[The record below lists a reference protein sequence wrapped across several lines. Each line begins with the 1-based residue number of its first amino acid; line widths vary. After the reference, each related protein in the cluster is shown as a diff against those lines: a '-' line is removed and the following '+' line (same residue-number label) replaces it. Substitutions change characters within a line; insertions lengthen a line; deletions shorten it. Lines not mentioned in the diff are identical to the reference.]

1 MIHDDEAES
10 ASNAYLLSLVL
21 LMVGAPLPFL
31 NLLASVIFYLSSRRS
46 SPFVRWHSM
55 QALLTH
61 LVVVPVN
68 SVFLW
73 MTLAILFG
81 YRDPDNFYVGWFFFM
96 AGLNA
101 VKMSGS
107 IYTAIKVRRGVNVRW
122 WALAPVV
129 DALTGHRRWRECL
142 PTPLAGVLVLAL
154 VAGTLTHLPWTG
166 MLTLEKTQGR
176 LEAKLDN
183 LIQESLE
190 KDNQQIRDPQLD
202 ATLRTM
208 LDRICNANHIAC
220 EGYRIHL
227 MRDMTVNAAALP
239 AGHMVV
245 YAGLVLAS
253 PSAEALEGVLGH
265 ELAHA
270 ERNHV
275 RKKLMRE
282 IGLSVLM
289 GASSDQAA
297 ALFRSMLSL
306 SYDRDMESEA
316 DRTAVDWLIEANV
329 DPKPF
334 ADFLATLGDDDKIPL
349 ATLARTHPGSEER
362 ALEILGR
369 IPKDHAAWVPVL
381 SASEWARFK
390 EAVGQAVTKPPG
402 TDR

>member
-1 MIHDDEAES
+1 VIHDDEAES

-21 LMVGAPLPFL
+21 LMVGAPLPIL
-31 NLLASVIFYLSSRRS
+31 NLIASVIFYLNSRRG
-46 SPFVRWHSM
+46 SPFVRWHST

-61 LVVVPVN
+61 VVVVPVN

-81 YRDPDNFYVGWFFFM
+81 YREPDDFYVGWFVFM

-101 VKMSGS
+101 TKMIGS
-107 IYTAIKVRRGVNVRW
+107 IYSAIKVRRGVDVRW
-122 WALAPVV
+122 WALAPIA
-129 DALTGHRRWRECL
+129 DALMGRRLWRECL
-142 PTPLAGVLVLAL
+142 SPPLAGVLAMAL
-154 VAGTLTHLPWTG
+154 VAGALTHLPWIG
-166 MLTLEKTQGR
+166 MLRLDKTQGR
-176 LEAKLDN
+176 LEAKLDD
-183 LIQESLE
+183 LIQESLD
-190 KDNQQIRDPQLD
+190 KGGQQIRDQQLN

-208 LDRICNANHIAC
+208 VDRICNANHIAC
-220 EGYRIHL
+220 KGYRIHL

-239 AGHMVV
+239 AGHVVV

-253 PSAEALEGVLGH
+253 PNAEALEGVLGH

-282 IGLSVLM
+282 IGLSVLI
-289 GASSDQAA
+289 GAGTDQAA
-297 ALFRSMLSL
+297 ALFRDMVSL
-306 SYDRDMESEA
+306 TYDRDMESEA

-334 ADFLATLGDDDKIPL
+334 ADFLATLGDDSTMPL

-362 ALEILGR
+362 ALEILAR
-369 IPKDHAAWVPVL
+369 IPKDHAAWVPVI
-381 SASEWARFK
+381 SASQWAGFK
-390 EAVGQAVTKPPG
+390 EAVGKEVTKAE
-402 TDR
+402 

>member
-1 MIHDDEAES
+1 VIHDDEAES
-10 ASNAYLLSLVL
+10 ASNAYLLSLIL
-21 LMVGAPLPFL
+21 LVVGAPLPIL
-31 NLLASVIFYLSSRRS
+31 NLLASVIFYLSSRRG

-81 YRDPDNFYVGWFFFM
+81 YREPDNFYVGWFLFM

-101 VKMSGS
+101 TKMIGS
-107 IYTAIKVRRGVNVRW
+107 IYSAIKVRRGVDVRW
-122 WALAPVV
+122 WALAPVA
-129 DALTGHRRWRECL
+129 DALTGRRRWEECL
-142 PTPLAGVLVLAL
+142 LPPLGGVLAMAL
-154 VAGTLTHLPWTG
+154 VVGALAQVPWTG
-166 MLTLEKTQGR
+166 MLRLDKAPGR
-176 LEAKLDN
+176 LEAKLDD
-183 LIQESLE
+183 LIQEALE
-190 KDNQQIRDPQLD
+190 KDDRQIRDPQLN

-208 LDRICNANHIAC
+208 VDRICNANHIAC

-239 AGHMVV
+239 AGHVVV
-245 YAGLVLAS
+245 YAGLVLKS
-253 PSAEALEGVLGH
+253 PNAEALEGVLGH

-289 GASSDQAA
+289 GAGSDQAA

-334 ADFLATLGDDDKIPL
+334 ADFLATLGDDSSMPL
-349 ATLARTHPGSEER
+349 AAFARTHPGSEER

-381 SASEWARFK
+381 SASEWASFK
-390 EAVGQAVTKPPG
+390 DAVGKAVTKAE
-402 TDR
+402 

>member
-1 MIHDDEAES
+1 VIHDDEAES
-10 ASNAYLLSLVL
+10 ASNAYLLSLIL
-21 LMVGAPLPFL
+21 LVVGAPLPIL
-31 NLLASVIFYLSSRRS
+31 NLLASVIFYLSSRRA
-46 SPFVRWHSM
+46 SPFIRWHSM

-61 LVVVPVN
+61 IVVVPVN

-81 YRDPDNFYVGWFFFM
+81 YRDPDDFYVGWFLFM

-101 VKMSGS
+101 TKMIGS
-107 IYTAIKVRRGVNVRW
+107 IYSAIKVRRGVDVRW

-129 DALTGHRRWRECL
+129 DALTGRRPWRECYL
-142 PTPLAGVLVLAL
+142 PPLAGVLAMVLVVGAL
-154 VAGTLTHLPWTG
+154 AQVPWTG
-166 MLTLEKTQGR
+166 MLKMEKTQGR
-176 LEAKLDN
+176 LEAKLDD
-183 LIQESLE
+183 LIQASLE
-190 KDNQQIRDPQLD
+190 KNNQQIRDPQLN

-208 LDRICNANHIAC
+208 VDRICHANHIAC

-239 AGHMVV
+239 AGHVVV

-253 PSAEALEGVLGH
+253 PNAEALEGVLGH

-289 GASSDQAA
+289 GAGTDQAG
-297 ALFRSMLSL
+297 ALFHDMVSL

-334 ADFLATLGDDDKIPL
+334 ADFLATLGESGRMPL
-349 ATLARTHPGSEER
+349 AKLAQTHPGSEER
-362 ALEILGR
+362 ALTILGR

-381 SASEWARFK
+381 PATEWAAFK
-390 EAVGQAVTKPPG
+390 EAVGNAVTK
-402 TDR
+402 TE

>member
-1 MIHDDEAES
+1 VIHDDEAES

-107 IYTAIKVRRGVNVRW
+107 IYTAIKVRRGVDVRW

-166 MLTLEKTQGR
+166 MLTL
-176 LEAKLDN
+176 DVS
-183 LIQESLE
+183 LIEPVSSGSVSVRSVG
-190 KDNQQIRDPQLD
+190 KP
-202 ATLRTM
+202 AT
-208 LDRICNANHIAC
+208 C
-220 EGYRIHL
+220 EL
-227 MRDMTVNAAALP
+227 
-239 AGHMVV
+239 
-245 YAGLVLAS
+245 
-253 PSAEALEGVLGH
+253 LEGVGISANSRRRSSSVARLRAARMRNCRTSGWRSRSTRAPRSSAGARGHAGDHHLGG
-265 ELAHA
+265 LDDRQRFVAA
-270 ERNHV
+270 LLRSRPKMNLKSV
-275 RKKLMRE
+275 SPLLPPKVKSLRKNMR
-282 IGLSVLM
+282 
-289 GASSDQAA
+289 QAA
-297 ALFRSMLSL
+297 
-306 SYDRDMESEA
+306 
-316 DRTAVDWLIEANV
+316 
-329 DPKPF
+329 
-334 ADFLATLGDDDKIPL
+334 
-349 ATLARTHPGSEER
+349 
-362 ALEILGR
+362 
-369 IPKDHAAWVPVL
+369 
-381 SASEWARFK
+381 
-390 EAVGQAVTKPPG
+390 
-402 TDR
+402 

>member
-1 MIHDDEAES
+1 VIHDDEAES
-10 ASNAYLLSLVL
+10 ASNAYLLSVVL
-21 LMVGAPLPFL
+21 LVVGAPLPIL
-31 NLLASVIFYLSSRRS
+31 NLLASVIFYLSSRRG

-61 LVVVPVN
+61 MVVVPVN

-81 YRDPDNFYVGWFFFM
+81 YREPDNFYIGWILFM
-96 AGLNA
+96 VGLNA
-101 VKMSGS
+101 AKMIGS
-107 IYTAIKVRRGVNVRW
+107 IYSAIKVRRGVDVRW
-122 WALAPVV
+122 WALAPVA
-129 DALTGHRRWRECL
+129 DALTGRRPWRECL
-142 PTPLAGVLVLAL
+142 SPPVVGVLAMAL
-154 VAGTLTHLPWTG
+154 VVGALTHLPWTG
-166 MLTLEKTQGR
+166 MMKLEKTQSR
-176 LEAKLDN
+176 LDAKLDD
-183 LIQESLE
+183 LIEESLE
-190 KDNQQIRDPQLD
+190 RGGQQIRDPQLD

-208 LDRICNANHIAC
+208 LDRICKANDIDC
-220 EGYRIHL
+220 KEYRVHL

-239 AGHMVV
+239 AGHVVV

-253 PSAEALEGVLGH
+253 PNAEALEGVLAH

-289 GASSDQAA
+289 GAGTDQAA
-297 ALFRSMLSL
+297 GVFRSMLAL

-316 DRTAVDWLIEANV
+316 DRAAVDWLIEAKV
-329 DPKPF
+329 DPKPL
-334 ADFLATLGDDDKIPL
+334 ADFLATLGDDSRMPL
-349 ATLARTHPGSEER
+349 AMLARTHPGSEER

-381 SASEWARFK
+381 SASEWDDFK
-390 EAVGQAVTKPPG
+390 KSVGNAVTKAE
-402 TDR
+402 